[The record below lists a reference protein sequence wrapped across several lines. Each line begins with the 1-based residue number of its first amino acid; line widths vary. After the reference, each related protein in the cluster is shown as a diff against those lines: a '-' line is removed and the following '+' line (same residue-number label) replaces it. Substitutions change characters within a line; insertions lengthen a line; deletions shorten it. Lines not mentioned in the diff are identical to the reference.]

1 MSEKSLGFIG
11 GGRIVRIMLQVL
23 KRAGTLPASTVVSDP
38 NLDAISAFPQVFPGV
53 KATTDNRAAAAQ
65 DIVFLAVHPPII
77 PVVLPEIKTALKP
90 EAVFISLSPQPSIGH
105 FKAMLDGFDR
115 IVRLLPNAPSFVGSG
130 YNPVVFSPTIA
141 EEEKKWLTELFSLFG
156 SSPEV
161 AEEKIPA
168 YALLT
173 AMGPTYFWFQ
183 IHELHKLS
191 ESFGLTYQDIQEAMF
206 GMLGGALRTYYTS
219 QLPPERVMDLVPVR
233 PLADIEESVKEA
245 YRTKLSGLYE
255 KIR

>member
-1 MSEKSLGFIG
+1 MSEKSVGFVG

-23 KRAGTLPASTVVSDP
+23 KRAGALPATTVVSDP
-38 NLDAISAFPQVFPGV
+38 NLDAIAAFPQVFPGV
-53 KATTDNRAAAAQ
+53 RATTDNREAAAQ
-65 DIVFLAVHPPII
+65 EIVFLAVHPTVV
-77 PVVLPEIKTALKP
+77 PVVLPEIRDVLKP
-90 EAVFISLSPQPSIGH
+90 DAILISLSPQPSIGH
-105 FKAMLDGFDR
+105 FKAMTGGFDR

-130 YNPVVFSPTIA
+130 YNPVVFSPA
-141 EEEKKWLTELFSLFG
+141 LSEEEKKWLKDLFSLFG
-156 SSPEV
+156 SCPEV

-183 IHELHKLS
+183 IHELHKLA

-206 GMLGGALRTYYTS
+206 GMLGGTLRTYYMS
-219 QLPPERVMDLVPVR
+219 QLPPERVMDLVSVK
-233 PLADIEESVKEA
+233 PLADMEESIRET
-245 YRTKLSGLYE
+245 YRTKLPALYE